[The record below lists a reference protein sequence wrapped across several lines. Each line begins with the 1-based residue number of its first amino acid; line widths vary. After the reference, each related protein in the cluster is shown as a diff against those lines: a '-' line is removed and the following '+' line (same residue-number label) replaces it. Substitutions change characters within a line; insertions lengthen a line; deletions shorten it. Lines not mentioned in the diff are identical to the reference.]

1 MLLIY
6 YVRLVFCL
14 KFRLSLD
21 LLFSL
26 HPLKGTSSCGVS
38 IFESGFIWTSKRDLK
53 DILKS
58 LGLFE
63 FIVIQ
68 DY

>member
-6 YVRLVFCL
+6 VRLLFCL
-14 KFRLSLD
+14 KSGFQWIYYCL
-21 LLFSL
+21 
-26 HPLKGTSSCGVS
+26 PLKGTSSCGVS
-38 IFESGFIWTSKRDLK
+38 LFGSGFIWTSKRDLK

-63 FIVIQ
+63 FIVI
-68 DY
+68 